1 MAKPRKS
8 WEPVYRFGASGDRYF
23 APPVLGETKGSALY
37 VRSKSK
43 KRKK

>member
-8 WEPVYRFGASGDRYF
+8 WEPVYRFGASGDRFF
-23 APPVLGETKGSALY
+23 APPPLGENRNTSVSRLPKT
-37 VRSKSK
+37 K